1 MSFIEKA
8 LKLLQEFPNLKNE
21 PFQLKDKKKKSFLQE
36 AENFFRNLT
45 GLQSQPENENVN
57 SEESID
63 IDLDSVTENQDYPE
77 LTLPTEEVSN
87 SEKNPEQIEEYV
99 PVQPPLVPDE
109 FDEEDEIIVDLDLE
123 DDSSLVEEKSNQEN
137 SALEV
142 ENEETVEVESIQDFQ
157 DSKPEILE
165 EFSGDTETLELEE
178 QPPLSSLI
186 DELENEIEELKND
199 IELEEED
206 TQVANESSVLEDWE
220 KDAMA
225 ESSSEPFLEDEDPNF
240 VEPNLPE
247 DNSQEVL
254 TELENSE
261 PDPSEPIVG
270 LNVEE
275 AFDTAKQ
282 FKSSYEEKLESY
294 LVLFEIT
301 KELLKSKSFDD
312 FFENLMYSIIGQV
325 GPEIMIIFSSRD
337 GNFSQMKIVAFEGID
352 IEPDYVIKK
361 GDTLYSLLE
370 SEHDVVY
377 AKDLLN
383 NELKER
389 ERVLLGNPLTEILI
403 PIRVMDQFCGFIVA
417 GKMISGEDYTEKDFE
432 FLQILVEVSGNFLS
446 KLFDSENLSNE
457 VSELNKI
464 IHATSNITEFTD
476 KVYACKSLDELY
488 DAISENFLSDFKVS
502 SFTLM
507 VLDTKNLDYKVFG
520 SNFLLPDTLGK
531 LRLSKDSKIIT
542 MISQVSDVYRLEN
555 FQSNGELNNYI
566 SEDELLAM
574 NEFTVIPLINIGRM
588 VGLIIIHKVS
598 TEWSPGYKRT
608 ILSLA
613 NIAAPIIANLIMQNE
628 QETLFRNP
636 FNPLQETIDREI
648 KYCDSKQKQFT
659 LIVLKILNVTRIL
672 NILGIN
678 FFSEYSEFISKK
690 IFENTKPSDYVSR
703 IGQGK
708 FAILLKE
715 NSKSDSEAFISKI
728 KSEIVMFHNPSRDF
742 KLSIQIY
749 ALTYP
754 EQAKEKRKFIE
765 MMEET

>member
-1 MSFIEKA
+1 M
-8 LKLLQEFPNLKNE
+8 
-21 PFQLKDKKKKSFLQE
+21 QE
-36 AENFFRNLT
+36 AENFFKNLT
-45 GLQSQPENENVN
+45 SPEKEP
-57 SEESID
+57 EELESDSID
-63 IDLDSVTENQDYPE
+63 IDLEQVAKDDNYAQTDITNEGNVD
-77 LTLPTEEVSN
+77 LPTLSHEDTEIFSPDTLVST
-87 SEKNPEQIEEYV
+87 PIV
-99 PVQPPLVPDE
+99 PTEL
-109 FDEEDEIIVDLDLE
+109 DEEDSITVDLDL
-123 DDSSLVEEKSNQEN
+123 DDSDSELLQEIQSNDVASETK
-137 SALEV
+137 
-142 ENEETVEVESIQDFQ
+142 ENESF
-157 DSKPEILE
+157 EIT
-165 EFSGDTETLELEE
+165 SVELE
-178 QPPLSSLI
+178 QPALSSVI
-186 DELENEIEELKND
+186 ENLENEIDLLKNE
-199 IELEEED
+199 IHED
-206 TQVANESSVLEDWE
+206 NLDSEVVDESTLLEDWE

-225 ESSSEPFLEDEDPNF
+225 ESADESFSADEEQKPEEINDESGEREDKFEKEDSLDIEPVID
-240 VEPNLPE
+240 
-247 DNSQEVL
+247 
-254 TELENSE
+254 
-261 PDPSEPIVG
+261 

-337 GNFSQMKIVAFEGID
+337 GNFSQMKIIAHEGID

-370 SEHDVVY
+370 SEKDVVY
-377 AKDLLN
+377 ARDLLAHD
-383 NELKER
+383 LKER
-389 ERVLLGNPLTEILI
+389 ERVLLENPLTEILI
-403 PIRVMDQFCGFIVA
+403 PIRVMDHFSGFIVA

-446 KLFDSENLSNE
+446 KLFDSENLSHE
-457 VSELNKI
+457 VAELNKI
-464 IHATSNITEFTD
+464 IHSTSNITEFTD

-520 SNFLLPDTLGK
+520 SNFLLPETLGK

-566 SEDELLAM
+566 SEQEIAVM
-574 NEFTVIPLINIGRM
+574 NELTVIPLINIGRM
-588 VGLIIIHKVS
+588 VGLFIIHKVS
-598 TEWSPGYKRT
+598 TDWSPGYKRT

-613 NIAAPIIANLIMQNE
+613 NIVAPIIANLIMQNE
-628 QETLFRNP
+628 KETLFRNP

-648 KYCDSKQKQFT
+648 KYCETKNKEFT

-690 IFENTKPSDYVSR
+690 IFENTSSSDYVSR

-715 NSKSDSEAFISKI
+715 NSKVDSEIFISKI
-728 KSEIVMFHNPSRDF
+728 KSEIVLFHNPSRDF

-749 ALTYP
+749 SLTYP
-754 EQAKEKRKFIE
+754 EQAKDKRKFIE

>member
-1 MSFIEKA
+1 MSFIQKA
-8 LKLLQEFPNLKNE
+8 LKILQEFPNLKNE
-21 PFQLKDKKKKSFLQE
+21 RFEVKDKKKKSFLQE
-36 AENFFRNLT
+36 AENFFKNLT
-45 GLQSQPENENVN
+45 SPEKEP
-57 SEESID
+57 EELESDSID
-63 IDLDSVTENQDYPE
+63 IDLEQVAKDDNYAQTDITNEGNVD
-77 LTLPTEEVSN
+77 LPTLSHEDTEIFSPDTLVST
-87 SEKNPEQIEEYV
+87 PIV
-99 PVQPPLVPDE
+99 PTEL
-109 FDEEDEIIVDLDLE
+109 DEEDSITVDLDL
-123 DDSSLVEEKSNQEN
+123 DDSDSELLQEIQSNDVASETK
-137 SALEV
+137 
-142 ENEETVEVESIQDFQ
+142 ENESFEITSVDDF
-157 DSKPEILE
+157 DELKSEALD
-165 EFSGDTETLELEE
+165 EFSGDTETLELE
-178 QPPLSSLI
+178 QPALSSVI
-186 DELENEIEELKND
+186 ENLENEIDLLKNE
-199 IELEEED
+199 IHED
-206 TQVANESSVLEDWE
+206 NLDSEVVDESTLLEDWE

-225 ESSSEPFLEDEDPNF
+225 ESADESFSADEEQKPEEINDESGEREDKFEKEDSLDIEPVID
-240 VEPNLPE
+240 
-247 DNSQEVL
+247 
-254 TELENSE
+254 
-261 PDPSEPIVG
+261 

-337 GNFSQMKIVAFEGID
+337 GNFSQMKIIAHEGID

-370 SEHDVVY
+370 SEKDVVY
-377 AKDLLN
+377 ARDLLAHD
-383 NELKER
+383 LKER
-389 ERVLLGNPLTEILI
+389 ERVLLENPLTEILI
-403 PIRVMDQFCGFIVA
+403 PIRVMDHFSGFIVA

-446 KLFDSENLSNE
+446 KLFDSENLSHE
-457 VSELNKI
+457 VAELNKI
-464 IHATSNITEFTD
+464 IHSTSNITEFTD

-520 SNFLLPDTLGK
+520 SNFLLPETLGK

-566 SEDELLAM
+566 SEQEIAAM

-588 VGLIIIHKVS
+588 VGLFIIHKVS
-598 TEWSPGYKRT
+598 TDWSPGYKRT

-613 NIAAPIIANLIMQNE
+613 NIVAPIIANLIMQNE
-628 QETLFRNP
+628 KETLFRNP

-648 KYCDSKQKQFT
+648 KYCETKNKEFT

-690 IFENTKPSDYVSR
+690 IFENTSSSDYVSR

-715 NSKSDSEAFISKI
+715 NSKVDSEIFISKI
-728 KSEIVMFHNPSRDF
+728 KSEIVLFHNPSRDF

-749 ALTYP
+749 SLTYP
-754 EQAKEKRKFIE
+754 EQAKDKRKFIE

>member
-1 MSFIEKA
+1 MSFIQKA
-8 LKLLQEFPNLKNE
+8 LKILQEFPNLKNE
-21 PFQLKDKKKKSFLQE
+21 RFEVKDKKKKSFLQE
-36 AENFFRNLT
+36 AENFFKNLT
-45 GLQSQPENENVN
+45 SPEKEP
-57 SEESID
+57 EELESDSID
-63 IDLDSVTENQDYPE
+63 IDLEQVAKDDNYAQTDITNEGNVD
-77 LTLPTEEVSN
+77 LPTLSHEDTEIFSPDTLVST
-87 SEKNPEQIEEYV
+87 PIV
-99 PVQPPLVPDE
+99 PTEL
-109 FDEEDEIIVDLDLE
+109 DEEDSITVDLDL
-123 DDSSLVEEKSNQEN
+123 DDSDSELLQEIQSNDVASETK
-137 SALEV
+137 
-142 ENEETVEVESIQDFQ
+142 ENESFEITSVDDF
-157 DSKPEILE
+157 DELKSEALD
-165 EFSGDTETLELEE
+165 EFSGDTETLELE
-178 QPPLSSLI
+178 QPALSSVI
-186 DELENEIEELKND
+186 ENLENEIDLLKNE
-199 IELEEED
+199 IHED
-206 TQVANESSVLEDWE
+206 NLDSEVVDESTLLEDWE

-225 ESSSEPFLEDEDPNF
+225 ESADESFSADEEQKPEEINDESGEREDKFEKEDSLDIEPVID
-240 VEPNLPE
+240 
-247 DNSQEVL
+247 
-254 TELENSE
+254 
-261 PDPSEPIVG
+261 

-337 GNFSQMKIVAFEGID
+337 GNFSQMKIIAHEGID

-370 SEHDVVY
+370 SEKDVVY
-377 AKDLLN
+377 ARDLLAHD
-383 NELKER
+383 LKER
-389 ERVLLGNPLTEILI
+389 ERVLLENPLTEILI
-403 PIRVMDQFCGFIVA
+403 PIRVMDHFSGFIVA

-446 KLFDSENLSNE
+446 KLFDSENLSHE
-457 VSELNKI
+457 VAELNKI
-464 IHATSNITEFTD
+464 IHSTSNITEFTD

-520 SNFLLPDTLGK
+520 SNFLLPETLGK

-566 SEDELLAM
+566 SEQEIAAM

-588 VGLIIIHKVS
+588 VGLFIIHKVS
-598 TEWSPGYKRT
+598 TDWSPGYKRT

-613 NIAAPIIANLIMQNE
+613 NIVAPIIANLIMQNE
-628 QETLFRNP
+628 KETLFRNP

-648 KYCDSKQKQFT
+648 KYCETKNKEFT

-690 IFENTKPSDYVSR
+690 IFENTSSSDYVSR

-715 NSKSDSEAFISKI
+715 NSKVDSEIFISKI
-728 KSEIVMFHNPSRDF
+728 KSEIVLFHNHSRDF

-749 ALTYP
+749 SLTYP
-754 EQAKEKRKFIE
+754 EQAKDKRKFIE